1 MNGNNR
7 YSSLGYEVFIELRR
21 SDKAITRTVK
31 TDSLT
36 DMANECFDLPF
47 DGTCKFYPF
56 EMPELPPY
64 KILAVTGRSGSGK
77 STILRSIRMSKM
89 SRPMDSEEPVV
100 LGFADRAVCPDE
112 FLYRT
117 RLLGLN
123 PDDIIFKTFGQL
135 SEGEKFRAE
144 VAMNLDSNTIFDE
157 FTSMVDRNIAKT
169 VSEGLK
175 EIVDKENLKNITLCS
190 CHKDFIKWVE
200 PDLIIDLD
208 DYTVYSKSSEKP
220 VQDANDQLEELIG
233 TIDVVVRK
241 WKN

>member
-100 LGFADRAVCPDE
+100 LGFAD
-112 FLYRT
+112 
-117 RLLGLN
+117 
-123 PDDIIFKTFGQL
+123 
-135 SEGEKFRAE
+135 
-144 VAMNLDSNTIFDE
+144 
-157 FTSMVDRNIAKT
+157 
-169 VSEGLK
+169 
-175 EIVDKENLKNITLCS
+175 
-190 CHKDFIKWVE
+190 
-200 PDLIIDLD
+200 
-208 DYTVYSKSSEKP
+208 
-220 VQDANDQLEELIG
+220 
-233 TIDVVVRK
+233 
-241 WKN
+241 